1 MIEIITIATV
11 FLAGY
16 LIMVGYNFVS
26 QALDGESLG
35 PWGRGAKDGL
45 LVTSL
50 YLFAIFHFFASIGTV
65 WVGAGCLI
73 VATIIIIQV
82 VYGS

>member
-1 MIEIITIATV
+1 MTAVVLTATA

-16 LIMVGYNFVS
+16 LIMVGYGTLS
-26 QALDGESLG
+26 QALRGESLG

-65 WVGAGCLI
+65 WVGFGCLI
-73 VATIIIIQV
+73 VATIIIIRV